1 MSTILLLED
10 DESMRQL
17 LGMVVGMAGHDFAEA
32 ADGEAAIALLAG
44 GCKVDLVI
52 CDLLMWGMD
61 GLRFLRWLRHSPY
74 SRTRVLVV
82 TGMDTADIRER
93 VLEAG
98 ADDFM
103 IKPVKATA
111 LQARIAAL
119 LQPPAAG

>member
-61 GLRFLRWLRHSPY
+61 GLRFLRWLRHSSY